1 MVAVNLVRDRVL
13 VSYSVEKLV
22 HLREMHMMKE
32 GKVMLSNNNID
43 ILLTRISSALSFSCC
58 AGGYSKRDLCKSEG
72 SDP

>member
-22 HLREMHMMKE
+22 KE

-43 ILLTRISSALSFSCC
+43 ILLTGISSALSFSCC